1 MKYNLESMAA
11 QVSQDLRDLI
21 VNFVRT
27 YSNAADLELDLHLHP
42 QPSFMP
48 LSSDASKKEASHY
61 FLLAAALGDYQ
72 LTGNPR
78 NIQLLLSHLLEVFG
92 RRLYTITNSAEFKRE
107 VDKFERKIENLDRL
121 GKEKAEISEVLCSVN
136 QFVAQ
141 KAQGDLI
148 DYTTKLSE
156 KGRKPKDFVQ
166 TLSYSVKRMN
176 KQHKSKC
183 WLYLRWMVRGQPDL
197 GLFKFNPKDLMVSLT
212 TPKFR
217 VYVALGLSED
227 ETLPFKLNSKNKP
240 DSWWENTAE
249 FDADAEK
256 LTQFAKSLFPE
267 DPAKID
273 FPFFILGNWLEFSDL
288 TPISLERSL
297 RFFIQKSQELFGPLM
312 RYLTVVYHYNRI
324 GERIEPG
331 AFTLMEKEVYD
342 FLREKQLLFYY
353 EFMEF
358 YLPQDNSDGSIT
370 YKPDFLL
377 PQLTCGG
384 KKLLLEPHGVKSD
397 LFKFLDKLRI
407 FRQHFGDYFCVVLIV
422 PDDQV
427 EIINVLDQEYNAFDF
442 LWKRT
447 NFRIQL
453 ENFHST

>member
-1 MKYNLESMAA
+1 MAT

-21 VNFVRT
+21 VSFVKT
-27 YSNAADLELDLHLHP
+27 YSTVTDLELDLHLHP
-42 QPSFMP
+42 KPSFMP
-48 LSSDASKKEASHY
+48 LNSDEAKKEAAHY
-61 FLLAAALGDYQ
+61 FLLAAALSDYQ

-78 NIQLLLSHLLEVFG
+78 NIQLLLSHLSEVFG
-92 RRLYTITNSAEFKRE
+92 HKLYNIADPLEFKRE

-121 GKEKAEISEVLCSVN
+121 GKEKAEIPEVLCSVN
-136 QFVAQ
+136 QFVAK

-148 DYTTKLSE
+148 DYTSKLSLR
-156 KGRKPKDFVQ
+156 GRKPKDFVE
-166 TLSYSVKRMN
+166 TLSYVVKRMN
-176 KQHKSKC
+176 KQHKSKS
-183 WLYLRWMVRGQPDL
+183 WLYLRWMVRSSPDL
-197 GLFKFNPKDLMVSLT
+197 GLFKFDPKDLMVSLT

-217 VYVALGLSED
+217 VYVALGLSND
-227 ETLPFKLNSKNKP
+227 ENLPFKLNSKNKP

-256 LTQFAKSLFPE
+256 LTQFASSLFPE

-273 FPFFILGNWLEFSDL
+273 FPFFILGTWLEYSDL

-297 RFFIQKSQELFGPLM
+297 RFFIQKNQELLGPLM

-331 AFTLMEKEVYD
+331 AFTLMEKDVYE
-342 FLREKQLLFYY
+342 FLKDKQVIFYY

-358 YLPQDNSDGSIT
+358 YLPQTNPDVSLT

-377 PQLTCGG
+377 PQLTHNGR
-384 KKLLLEPHGVKSD
+384 KILLEPHGVKANLSE
-397 LFKFLDKLRI
+397 FLNKLKS
-407 FRQHFGDYFCVVLIV
+407 FRQQYGDYFCLMLIV
-422 PDDQV
+422 PDELLGTIDT
-427 EIINVLDQEYNAFDF
+427 LDPQHNAYDF
-442 LWKRT
+442 IWKRS
-447 NFRIQL
+447 NYKIQL